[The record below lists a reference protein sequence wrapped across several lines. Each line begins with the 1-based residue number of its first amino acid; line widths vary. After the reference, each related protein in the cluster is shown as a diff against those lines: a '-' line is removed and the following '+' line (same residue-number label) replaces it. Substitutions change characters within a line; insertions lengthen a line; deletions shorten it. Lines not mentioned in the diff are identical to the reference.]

1 MTATDPARPMRADA
15 RRNYDAVMAA
25 AKQAFAEHGPEAP
38 LDDIAKRAGV
48 GAGTLYRHFPTRT
61 ALIEAVYRGEIT
73 ELSERAH
80 QLLEELPPFD
90 ALVAWTAE
98 HVTYVLSRQG
108 LAASL
113 KASID
118 ANSDTF
124 QLCRTNLYGAAGA
137 LVEAAQR
144 SGDIR
149 TDITGVD
156 VLRLAHGVGV
166 AGQHAPAGDGERLMA
181 IVVDGLRVKPENP
194 G

>member
-48 GAGTLYRHFPTRT
+48 GAGTLYRHFPTRI

-80 QLLEELPPFD
+80 QLLAELPPFD
-90 ALVAWTAE
+90 ALVRWTAE
-98 HVTYVLSRQG
+98 YVTYVLSRSG

-137 LVEAAQR
+137 LVEAAQK

-149 TDITGVD
+149 TDIIGVD
-156 VLRLAHGVGV
+156 VLRLAHGVGF
-166 AGQHAPAGDGERLMA
+166 AGQHAPPGDAERLMA
-181 IVVDGLRVKPENP
+181 IVVDGLRVKN
-194 G
+194 

>member
-48 GAGTLYRHFPTRT
+48 GAGTLYRHFPTRI

-80 QLLEELPPFD
+80 ELLAELPPFD
-90 ALVAWTAE
+90 ALVRWTAE
-98 HVTYVLSRQG
+98 HVTYVLSRSG

-137 LVEAAQR
+137 LVEAAQK

-166 AGQHAPAGDGERLMA
+166 AGQHAPPGDAERLMA
-181 IVVDGLRVKPENP
+181 IVVDGLRVKN
-194 G
+194 